1 MPQQVEYIT
10 KEGERWDTIANK
22 AYGDAVGYDAVNMQN
37 YIDKIIQAN
46 PSVVISPVLAPGVR
60 LLIPVLEDAEI
71 EIDSELLP
79 PWKR

>member
-1 MPQQVEYIT
+1 MAQQVEYIT

-46 PSVVISPVLAPGVR
+46 PAVVISPVLAPGVR